1 MRERTMSEETVP
13 TQQGPRKRFSK
24 STSVGV
30 MVAGGLMIVI
40 PWFFFAAEQGSALQ
54 IVKTLV
60 GAVGFV
66 VLCVG
71 AYYRP

>member
-1 MRERTMSEETVP
+1 MLG
-13 TQQGPRKRFSK
+13 Q
-24 STSVGV
+24 V

-60 GAVGFV
+60 GVVGFV

>member
-1 MRERTMSEETVP
+1 MSEETV
-13 TQQGPRKRFSK
+13 QKELGPRKHLSK
-24 STSVGV
+24 SVSVAL

-54 IVKTLV
+54 ILKTLV
-60 GAVGFV
+60 GVTGFC

>member
-1 MRERTMSEETVP
+1 MSEET
-13 TQQGPRKRFSK
+13 TQAPMGPKTRLSK
-24 STSVGV
+24 NTAIGV

-54 IVKTLV
+54 IGKTIV
-60 GAVGFV
+60 GAAGFCI
-66 VLCVG
+66 LCVG

>member
-1 MRERTMSEETVP
+1 MSEEATQK
-13 TQQGPRKRFSK
+13 QQGPKKRLSK
-24 STSVGV
+24 NTAIGV
-30 MVAGGLMIVI
+30 MVAGGLMILI
-40 PWFFFAAEQGSALQ
+40 PWFFFPAEQGSTLQ

-60 GAVGFV
+60 GVTGFC